1 MWNRISVLTKL
12 YTGIG
17 EIVYRYWQ
25 NCIPALA
32 KLYTGI
38 GKIVYRYWQNCIPV
52 FAKSYTCIGKKD
64 QLVSVL
70 GIWFHQY
77 CYMISSI
84 LVYDFTNTYIQFFNT
99 SKQFWQYQY
108 KISLPNLRIPLY
120 NLANTSIRFHQYQFT
135 IWSIPVYHFA
145 NTGIWLMMI

>member
-1 MWNRISVLTKL
+1 MWNCISVLTKL

-52 FAKSYTCIGKKD
+52 FAKSYTCIGKID

-77 CYMISSI
+77 WYMISPILIYNFSI
-84 LVYDFTNTYIQFFNT
+84 PVNNFDNTSIRFHCQIWEFLYTIWPIQVYDFTNTNLQFG
-99 SKQFWQYQY
+99 QYQY
-108 KISLPNLRIPLY
+108 IISPIL
-120 NLANTSIRFHQYQFT
+120 
-135 IWSIPVYHFA
+135 VYD
-145 NTGIWLMMI
+145 